1 MSFSGFS
8 GAGPYS
14 MPGAGVGG
22 GSSMFT
28 PGAPSFTGG
37 GGGEGLLGSIGSG
50 LLKGITGG
58 IGDLF
63 GGSESEESGGYGSP
77 RGGYVDDTK
86 RMMQQMLLQSMEN
99 FDPSRIRST
108 IGTI

>member
-1 MSFSGFS
+1 
-8 GAGPYS
+8 

-58 IGDLF
+58 IGGLF
-63 GGSESEESGGYGSP
+63 GGSESEESGGYDSP

-86 RMMQQMLLQSMEN
+86 RMMQAMLLQSMEN

-108 IGTI
+108 IGTV

>member
-1 MSFSGFS
+1 MSYAVGVDVPLSQMPAGMAFDGS
-8 GAGPYS
+8 GAS
-14 MPGAGVGG
+14 
-22 GSSMFT
+22 
-28 PGAPSFTGG
+28 GG
-37 GGGEGLLGSIGSG
+37 GGGLLGSIGSG
-50 LLKGITGG
+50 FLKGITGG

-86 RMMQQMLLQSMEN
+86 RMMQQMLLQSMAN

-108 IGTI
+108 IGTV

>member
-1 MSFSGFS
+1 
-8 GAGPYS
+8 

-28 PGAPSFTGG
+28 PGAPSFTGNG
-37 GGGEGLLGSIGSG
+37 GGLLGSIGSG

-58 IGDLF
+58 VGDLF
-63 GGSESEESGGYGSP
+63 GGSESETSGGYGSP
-77 RGGYVDDTK
+77 RGAYVDDTK
-86 RMMQQMLLQSMEN
+86 RMMQEMLLQSMEN

-108 IGTI
+108 IGTV

>member
-1 MSFSGFS
+1 MSYAVGVDVPLSQMPAGMAFDGSGVS
-8 GAGPYS
+8 
-14 MPGAGVGG
+14 
-22 GSSMFT
+22 
-28 PGAPSFTGG
+28 GG
-37 GGGEGLLGSIGSG
+37 GGGLLGSIGSG
-50 LLKGITGG
+50 FLKGITGG

-86 RMMQQMLLQSMEN
+86 RMMQEMLLQSMEN

-108 IGTI
+108 IGAI

>member
-37 GGGEGLLGSIGSG
+37 CVGEGLLGSIGSG

-63 GGSESEESGGYGSP
+63 GGSESEESGEYGSP

-86 RMMQQMLLQSMEN
+86 RMMQEMLLRSMEN

-108 IGTI
+108 IGTV

>member
-37 GGGEGLLGSIGSG
+37 GGGGLLGSIGSG

-58 IGDLF
+58 VGDLF
-63 GGSESEESGGYGSP
+63 SGSESETSGEYGSP
-77 RGGYVDDTK
+77 RGAYVDDTK
-86 RMMQQMLLQSMEN
+86 RMMQEMLLQSMEN

-108 IGTI
+108 IGVI

>member
-22 GSSMFT
+22 GISMFT
-28 PGAPSFTGG
+28 PGAPSFTGC

-77 RGGYVDDTK
+77 RGPYVDDTK
-86 RMMQQMLLQSMEN
+86 RMMQQMLLQSMAN
-99 FDPSRIRST
+99 FDPSRIR
-108 IGTI
+108 

>member
-28 PGAPSFTGG
+28 PGAPSFTNSGG
-37 GGGEGLLGSIGSG
+37 GLLGSIGSG
-50 LLKGITGG
+50 FLKGLGG
-58 IGDLF
+58 GLDNLF
-63 GGSESEESGGYGSP
+63 GGSESQDSGGYGSS
-77 RGGYVDDTK
+77 RTSYADDTK
-86 RMMQQMLLQSMEN
+86 RMMQAMLLQSMEN

-108 IGTI
+108 IGSI

>member
-1 MSFSGFS
+1 
-8 GAGPYS
+8 

-22 GSSMFT
+22 GASMFM

-37 GGGEGLLGSIGSG
+37 GDNFLGSIGSG
-50 LLKGITGG
+50 FLKGLGG
-58 IGDLF
+58 GLDNLF
-63 GGSESEESGGYGSP
+63 GGSQSQGSGGYGSP
-77 RGGYVDDTK
+77 RTSYADDTK
-86 RMMQQMLLQSMEN
+86 RMMQAMLLQSMEN

>member
-14 MPGAGVGG
+14 MPGVGVGG
-22 GSSMFT
+22 GSSMFM

-37 GGGEGLLGSIGSG
+37 GGGLLGSLGSG

-86 RMMQQMLLQSMEN
+86 RMMQEMLLQSMEN

-108 IGTI
+108 IGTV